1 MIYVLAN
8 VSSLLKKLFEGQASK
23 EPSELLVKAA
33 AEGKVEEIE
42 ELCLAHGT
50 DVRRVYLNKV
60 KILI

>member
-50 DVRRVYLNKV
+50 DVRKF
-60 KILI
+60 K

>member
-1 MIYVLAN
+1 MFCYIQAD

-42 ELCLAHGT
+42 ELCLARGT
-50 DVRRVYLNKV
+50 DVRRVNLSKV
-60 KILI
+60 KSY